1 MNGSYPIK
9 QPMQYFKDKSQFV
22 GVVNRNYETS
32 KDRAARVEKSNKEK
46 VFQHTVFRDDDP
58 SRKYFLRRR

>member
-1 MNGSYPIK
+1 
-9 QPMQYFKDKSQFV
+9 MQYFKDKSDYV

-32 KDRAARVEKSNKEK
+32 KDRANRIEKANKEK
-46 VFQHTVFRDDDP
+46 VFQHTVFSDDEP